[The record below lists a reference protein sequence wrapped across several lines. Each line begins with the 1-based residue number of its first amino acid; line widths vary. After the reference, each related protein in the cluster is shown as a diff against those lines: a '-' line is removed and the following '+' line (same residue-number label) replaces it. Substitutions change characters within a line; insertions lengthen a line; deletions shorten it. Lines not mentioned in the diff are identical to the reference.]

1 MLAFISFIVIT
12 TILIII
18 ARLLRD
24 IEKSLYKIEKH
35 LERNSQE
42 NGNRR

>member
-1 MLAFISFIVIT
+1 MLAFISFVVIT

-35 LERNSQE
+35 LERSSEE
-42 NGNRR
+42 NMK